1 VCFLASIPH
10 TLRALQDV
18 EKTVG
23 QTIRKLRLKRSI
35 TQEQLADL
43 AGINRTH
50 MYRIENGHVQMTLG
64 TLKLIADAMN
74 LRIRELVR
82 DA

>member
-1 VCFLASIPH
+1 MASILH

-23 QTIRKLRLKRSI
+23 QTIRKLRRKKGI

-50 MYRIENGHVQMTLG
+50 MYRIENGHVRMTLG
-64 TLKLIADAMN
+64 TLKLIADALE

>member
-1 VCFLASIPH
+1 MCFQVSVPH

-18 EKTVG
+18 EKVVG
-23 QTIRKLRLKRSI
+23 STIRKLRLKKGI

-43 AGINRTH
+43 AGINRAH
-50 MYRIENGHVQMTLG
+50 MYRIENGHVKMTIG
-64 TLKLIADAMN
+64 TLKLIADTLGVRARD
-74 LRIRELVR
+74 LLR

>member
-1 VCFLASIPH
+1 MCFLASILH

-23 QTIRKLRLKRSI
+23 QTIRKLRRKKGI

-50 MYRIENGHVQMTLG
+50 MYRIENGHVRMTLG
-64 TLKLIADAMN
+64 TLKLIADALE